1 MSELQPVQPLNPSP
15 FKCLVATVGNIPTS
29 FAQSLSYFEAL
40 QKLAKYIK
48 DILIPALNDDTA
60 AIAELQAKYV
70 ELKNYVDT
78 YFDDLNVQEQINN
91 KLDAM
96 AESGELADI
105 INQEIFG
112 EIQSNLASIN
122 EFVEKLDG
130 TGITVEHKTYR
141 DTNYNDTDYYIT
153 TIPRVRPDGN
163 INELKHY
170 ICGLNGQ
177 TITPTT
183 ARPSSIA
190 QTNHYAFLILEKV
203 CYILQKLNT

>member
-48 DILIPALNDDTA
+48 DTLIPALNDDTA
-60 AIAELQAKYV
+60 AIAELQAEYV
-70 ELKNYVDT
+70 KLKNYVDT

-112 EIQSNLASIN
+112 EIQSYDFQIYLFIAGIN
-122 EFVEKLDG
+122 ILIIIYIAIKSSTLGMRRNEK
-130 TGITVEHKTYR
+130 
-141 DTNYNDTDYYIT
+141 
-153 TIPRVRPDGN
+153 
-163 INELKHY
+163 
-170 ICGLNGQ
+170 
-177 TITPTT
+177 
-183 ARPSSIA
+183 
-190 QTNHYAFLILEKV
+190 EKR
-203 CYILQKLNT
+203 